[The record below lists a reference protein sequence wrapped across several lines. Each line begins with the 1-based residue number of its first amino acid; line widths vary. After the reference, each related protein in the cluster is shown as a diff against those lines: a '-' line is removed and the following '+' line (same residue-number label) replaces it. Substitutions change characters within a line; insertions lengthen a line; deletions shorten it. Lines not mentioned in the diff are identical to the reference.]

1 MREKRLTLTTPYLTI
16 TPHMVTSA
24 FLDKIPVM
32 TTGDILKKINSESM
46 HLSQSIM
53 NKSKTFNN
61 NDSSYFADSRQNDK
75 NLESS
80 FEKIS
85 SNYLLSSSSNPSFFQ
100 WNKNREDCFKETR
113 SRAMTNH
120 VKEVKVSNFYQ
131 LGFSPMM
138 QEINQDSKKM
148 KQRDLKLQRF
158 AEGDA
163 LCSEDL
169 KYIVDTSELLNSCV
183 DREFLQEA
191 INVIDENVIE
201 NLELY
206 LAETILLNYHEIKS
220 VIRES
225 RMKYLKEKNNEF
237 ARENEQKEEELKRRQ
252 SIEKKKEERKR
263 VVKMYNVICQ
273 KMENNGKFVRG
284 AVNIKEKKK
293 NGFTEEIK
301 RRTFHPPSKI
311 MSTNSY
317 SKNDFYDEQKC
328 KVFPKFNV
336 IRYFNKKTRKS

>member
-1 MREKRLTLTTPYLTI
+1 
-16 TPHMVTSA
+16 MVTSA

-32 TTGDILKKINSESM
+32 TTGGILKSINSESM
-46 HLSQSIM
+46 HLSQSNM
-53 NKSKTFNN
+53 LNKSRTLNNNN
-61 NDSSYFADSRQNDK
+61 NDTSYFMDLKQNDK
-75 NLESS
+75 NLENS
-80 FEKIS
+80 FERIS
-85 SNYLLSSSSNPSFFQ
+85 SNCLLSSSSNLSFFQ
-100 WNKNREDCFKETR
+100 WNKNREECFKETR
-113 SRAMTNH
+113 SRAITNH
-120 VKEVKVSNFYQ
+120 VKKVKVSNFYQ

-158 AEGDA
+158 AEGNA
-163 LCSEDL
+163 LSSEDL

-191 INVIDENVIE
+191 IKVIDENVIE

-225 RMKYLKEKNNEF
+225 RMKYLKEKNQEF
-237 ARENEQKEEELKRRQ
+237 TRENEQKEEELKRRQ

-263 VVKMYNVICQ
+263 IVKMYNVICQ
-273 KMENNGKFVRG
+273 KMEKNGKFVRG
-284 AVNIKEKKK
+284 TVNNKQIKG
-293 NGFTEEIK
+293 NRLNEEIK

-311 MSTNSY
+311 MSTETY
-317 SKNDFYDEQKC
+317 SKSDFYDEQKC
-328 KVFPKFNV
+328 KF
-336 IRYFNKKTRKS
+336 YH